1 MCHTT
6 SINKLKQKFHAFIL
20 HTKRGM
26 LLIRGQSL
34 LRRLPS
40 AVRHIAPLHL
50 GESNVIQSE
59 IDVNSTQYM
68 VSDDI

>member
-1 MCHTT
+1 
-6 SINKLKQKFHAFIL
+6 
-20 HTKRGM
+20 M

-40 AVRHIAPLHL
+40 AVCHIAPLHL

-59 IDVNSTQYM
+59 IDVNSLQYK